1 MGGRAGGGGGVR
13 QFLAL
18 ADSLRDLG
26 HDVTLLCHDFDP
38 TPEQSDLLGDMP
50 VLAVRRGIVE
60 IPAKQLELSRRGLT
74 GMAKVAGLVPEVD
87 VINVHEW
94 PALHAGRLA
103 GKRLKVPFVWTRN
116 DESVFE
122 RATIP
127 DETTIV
133 PERLRGRVLHAGLG
147 IPDLVDARA
156 ATKVIVLDERNARM
170 VRRAFRRSADIAH
183 SGPLPDFFDPPD
195 RAEARARLG
204 IADDEFLAT
213 GVGILFPH
221 RRFEDLIDA
230 VALVGDPRLRANIYG
245 TDHYHRAYA
254 DSLAERIA
262 ERGLEDRIMLGR
274 RSISHDELKD
284 MYAAAD
290 VFVFPNR
297 RQTWGL
303 APLEALAAGT
313 PAIVSTGAG
322 VSDVLRGRPGV
333 QIVPQETPEA
343 IADALRRAMT
353 GEAAEGV
360 QETRAWVRDN
370 LHNRAYAERNVEIY
384 EGAIATRRRT

>member
-1 MGGRAGGGGGVR
+1 VGGRAGGGGGVR
-13 QFLAL
+13 QFLGL
-18 ADSLRDLG
+18 AVNLRELG
-26 HDVTLLCHDFDP
+26 HEVTLLCHDFDP
-38 TPEQSDLLGDMP
+38 TPEQVALLGDMP
-50 VLAVRRGIVE
+50 VRAVRHGVVE
-60 IPAKQLELSRRGLT
+60 IPAKQLELSRRGLQ
-74 GMAKVAGLVPEVD
+74 GMAEVARLVPEVD

-103 GKRLKVPFVWTRN
+103 GKRLEVPFVWTRN

-133 PERLRGRVLHAGLG
+133 PEHLRGRAMHAVLG
-147 IPDLVDARA
+147 IPDLIDARA
-156 ATKVIVLDERNARM
+156 AAKVIVLDERNARM

-195 RAEARARLG
+195 RAQARARLG
-204 IADDEFLAT
+204 VADDEFLAT
-213 GVGILFPH
+213 GMGILFPH

-230 VALVGDPRLRANIYG
+230 VALVGDPRLHAHIYG
-245 TDHYHRAYA
+245 TDHYHRVYA

-262 ERGLEDRIMLGR
+262 QRGLEGQVHLGR
-274 RSISHDELKD
+274 ASISHEQLKD

-333 QIVPQETPEA
+333 QIVPQESPEA
-343 IADALRRAMT
+343 IAEALRRALA

-360 QETRAWVRDN
+360 QETRDWVRDN
-370 LHNRAYAERNVEIY
+370 LHNRAYAERNLEIFQA
-384 EGAIATRRRT
+384 AIATRRRT